1 MTAFSQETLSVI
13 LGFLLLFDIIA
24 AVAVIVAAIIHLR
37 KGRK

>member
-13 LGFLLLFDIIA
+13 LGFLLLFDIIV
-24 AVAVIVAAIIHLR
+24 AVALIVASIKHLR